1 MTTETLDVA
10 TFRAWKPQQFAT
22 YMRDTHNLGAY
33 YEAIIGNDIGG
44 DTAPQL
50 TENDLKVGKIY
61 ACALWQM
68 ESPFRGQFAANQA
81 TLFSSHTCAPSLT
94 TTTSQELG
102 INSIGDR
109 KRFIAALDE
118 LKKGSRKADREK
130 ILWQD
135 TEVLFFSCYDRN
147 CATCCGCCPV
157 DPSEYKLTNHQ
168 YVPYQTYRSMCMHV
182 MNSLPIIVAILPLV
196 ATPVS
201 LVCMFVFFFLAINS
215 LVIKTVMPSRCG
227 PLRCCFGHEYHVD
240 NIDLTYITSGD
251 IKGEAAPCFQEC
263 CCCGN
268 GRDRVNLMT
277 SSEGGKYLVLKKGEG
292 ERVNRL
298 ILNQIEEAQKIERD

>member
-50 TENDLKVGKIY
+50 TENDLK
-61 ACALWQM
+61 
-68 ESPFRGQFAANQA
+68 
-81 TLFSSHTCAPSLT
+81 
-94 TTTSQELG
+94 ELG

-157 DPSEYKLTNHQ
+157 DPSEYKLTNH
-168 YVPYQTYRSMCMHV
+168 H
-182 MNSLPIIVAILPLV
+182 
-196 ATPVS
+196 
-201 LVCMFVFFFLAINS
+201 